1 MGVVLVKNNK
11 GGVGKSWIALQLAAY
26 KAFQNEKVLLLTSDS
41 QNNVLNYS
49 GIKIEDTNKKGLE
62 DMLEGKNYELTK
74 LRPNLF
80 FLHLQDYKVKGNL
93 DEKFKKQIN
102 NLKKEFDHIIIDG
115 SPVMNL
121 DNVFVDVAEHI
132 IVPTFLDSV
141 TTNSILNLLKK
152 TDISKIRAVIP
163 NRVGRTK
170 IEKDFYTFLKNKLT
184 RSGVFLSIPINQSSI
199 ILKLIENGTLLW
211 ERRSQ
216 KLDDIKNV
224 FIKVWGEIEDE
235 YR

>member
-62 DMLEGKNYELTK
+62 DMLEGKKYELTK

-102 NLKKEFDHIIIDG
+102 NLKKEFKHIIIDG

-216 KLDDIKNV
+216 KLDEIKNV
-224 FIKVWGEIEDE
+224 FVKVWREIEDE
-235 YR
+235 

>member
-26 KAFQNEKVLLLTSDS
+26 KAFQNEKVLILTSDS
-41 QNNVLNYS
+41 QNNILNYS
-49 GIKIEDTNKKGLE
+49 GIKIKDTNKKGLE
-62 DMLEGKNYELTK
+62 DLLEGKNYELTK

-102 NLKKEFDHIIIDG
+102 NLKKEFKHIVIDG

-184 RSGVFLSIPINQSSI
+184 RSGVFLSIPINQSAI

-235 YR
+235 

>member
-11 GGVGKSWIALQLAAY
+11 GGVGKSWIALQLASY
-26 KAFQNEKVLLLTSDS
+26 KAFQNEKVLILTSDS
-41 QNNVLNYS
+41 QNNILNYS
-49 GIKIEDTNKKGLE
+49 GIKIKDTNKKGLE
-62 DMLEGKNYELTK
+62 DLLEGKNYELTK

-102 NLKKEFDHIIIDG
+102 NLKKEFKHIIIDG

-170 IEKDFYTFLKNKLT
+170 IEKDFYAFLKEKLN
-184 RSGVFLSIPINQSSI
+184 RSGVFLSIPIKQSSL
-199 ILKLIENGTLLW
+199 ILNLIEKGTLLW
-211 ERRSQ
+211 ERRAQ
-216 KLDDIKNV
+216 ELEQIKNV

-235 YR
+235 

>member
-26 KAFQNEKVLLLTSDS
+26 KAFQNEKVLILTSDS
-41 QNNVLNYS
+41 QNNILNYS
-49 GIKIEDTNKKGLE
+49 GIKIKDTNKKGLE
-62 DMLEGKNYELTK
+62 DLLEGKNYELTK

-93 DEKFKKQIN
+93 DEKFKKQISI
-102 NLKKEFDHIIIDG
+102 LKKEFKHIIIDG

-163 NRVGRTK
+163 NRVGRTR
-170 IEKDFYTFLKNKLT
+170 IEKNFYTFLKDTLT

-199 ILKLIENGTLLW
+199 ILKLIEKGTLLW
-211 ERRSQ
+211 ESRSQ
-216 KLDDIKNV
+216 KLDEIKNV
-224 FIKVWGEIEDE
+224 FIKVWREIEDE
-235 YR
+235 

>member
-102 NLKKEFDHIIIDG
+102 NLKKEFKHIVIDG

-170 IEKDFYTFLKNKLT
+170 IEKDFYTFLKEKLN
-184 RSGVFLSIPINQSSI
+184 RSGVFLSIPIKQSSL
-199 ILKLIENGTLLW
+199 ILNLIEKGTLLW
-211 ERRSQ
+211 ERRAQ
-216 KLDDIKNV
+216 ELEQIKNV

-235 YR
+235 

>member
-62 DMLEGKNYELTK
+62 DLLEGKNYELTK

-93 DEKFKKQIN
+93 DEKFKKQISI
-102 NLKKEFDHIIIDG
+102 LKKEFKHIIIDG

-184 RSGVFLSIPINQSSI
+184 RSGVFLSIPINQSAI

-224 FIKVWGEIEDE
+224 FIKVWGEIEDQ
-235 YR
+235 

>member
-93 DEKFKKQIN
+93 DEKFKKQISI
-102 NLKKEFDHIIIDG
+102 LKKEFKHIIIDG

-216 KLDDIKNV
+216 KLDEIKNV
-224 FIKVWGEIEDE
+224 FVKVWREIEDE
-235 YR
+235 

>member
-62 DMLEGKNYELTK
+62 DLLEGKNYELTK

-93 DEKFKKQIN
+93 DEKFKKQISI
-102 NLKKEFDHIIIDG
+102 LKKEFKHIIIDG

-163 NRVGRTK
+163 NRVGRTA
-170 IEKDFYTFLKNKLT
+170 IEKNFYTFLKDKLT
-184 RSGVFLSIPINQSSI
+184 RSGIFLSVPIAQSSI
-199 ILKLIENGTLLW
+199 ILKLIEKGTLLW
-211 ERRSQ
+211 ERKSK
-216 KLDDIKNV
+216 KLGDIKNI

-235 YR
+235 

>member
-41 QNNVLNYS
+41 QNNILNYS
-49 GIKIEDTNKKGLE
+49 GIKIKDTNKKGLE
-62 DMLEGKNYELTK
+62 DLLEGKNYELTK

-102 NLKKEFDHIIIDG
+102 ILKKEFKHIIIDG

-132 IVPTFLDSV
+132 IVPTFLKEK
-141 TTNSILNLLKK
+141 LN
-152 TDISKIRAVIP
+152 
-163 NRVGRTK
+163 
-170 IEKDFYTFLKNKLT
+170 
-184 RSGVFLSIPINQSSI
+184 RSGVFLSIPIKQSSL
-199 ILKLIENGTLLW
+199 ILNLIEKGTLLW
-211 ERRSQ
+211 ERRAQ
-216 KLDDIKNV
+216 ELEQIKNV

-235 YR
+235 

>member
-49 GIKIEDTNKKGLE
+49 GIKIKDTNKKGLE
-62 DMLEGKNYELTK
+62 DLLEGKNYELTK

-93 DEKFKKQIN
+93 DEKFKKQISI
-102 NLKKEFDHIIIDG
+102 LKKEFKHIIIDG

-163 NRVGRTK
+163 NRVGRTA
-170 IEKDFYTFLKNKLT
+170 IEKNFYTFLKDKLT
-184 RSGVFLSIPINQSSI
+184 RSGIFLSVPIAQSSI
-199 ILKLIENGTLLW
+199 ILKLIEKGTLLW
-211 ERRSQ
+211 ERKSK
-216 KLDDIKNV
+216 KLDDIKNI

-235 YR
+235 

>member
-26 KAFQNEKVLLLTSDS
+26 KALMKNKKVLILTSDS
-41 QNNVLNYS
+41 QNNILNYS
-49 GIKIEDTNKKGLE
+49 GTEIEDTSKKGLE
-62 DMLEGKNYELTK
+62 DMLEGKNYNLTK

-80 FLHLQDYKVKGNL
+80 FLHLQGYKIKGNL

-115 SPVMNL
+115 SPVMDL
-121 DNVFVDVAEHI
+121 DRIFVDIAEHI

-141 TTNSILNLLKK
+141 TTSSILNLLKK

-170 IEKDFYTFLKNKLT
+170 IEKEFYTFLKNKLS
-184 RSGVFLSIPINQSSI
+184 RSGVFLSIPINQSSV
-199 ILKLIENGTLLW
+199 ILKLIEKGTLLW
-211 ERRSQ
+211 ESRSK

-235 YR
+235 

>member
-49 GIKIEDTNKKGLE
+49 GIKIKDTNKKGLE

-93 DEKFKKQIN
+93 DEKFKKQISI
-102 NLKKEFDHIIIDG
+102 LKKEFKHIIIDG

-216 KLDDIKNV
+216 KLDEIKNV
-224 FIKVWGEIEDE
+224 FIKVWREIEDE
-235 YR
+235 

>member
-26 KAFQNEKVLLLTSDS
+26 KAFQNEKVLILTSDS
-41 QNNVLNYS
+41 QNNILNYS
-49 GIKIEDTNKKGLE
+49 GIKIKDTNKKGLE
-62 DMLEGKNYELTK
+62 DLLEGKNYELTK

-102 NLKKEFDHIIIDG
+102 ILKKEFKHIIIDG

-170 IEKDFYTFLKNKLT
+170 IEKDFYTFLKEKLN
-184 RSGVFLSIPINQSSI
+184 RSGVFLSIPIKQSSL
-199 ILKLIENGTLLW
+199 ILNLIEKGTLLW
-211 ERRSQ
+211 ERRAQ
-216 KLDDIKNV
+216 ELEQIKNV
-224 FIKVWGEIEDE
+224 FIKVWGGIEDE
-235 YR
+235 

>member
-49 GIKIEDTNKKGLE
+49 GIKIKDTNKKGLE

-102 NLKKEFDHIIIDG
+102 NLKKEFKHIIIDG

-235 YR
+235 

>member
-26 KAFQNEKVLLLTSDS
+26 KAFQNEKVLILTSDS
-41 QNNVLNYS
+41 QNNILNYS
-49 GIKIEDTNKKGLE
+49 GIKIEDTKKKGLE

-102 NLKKEFDHIIIDG
+102 NLKKEFNHIIIDG
-115 SPVMNL
+115 SPVMDL
-121 DNVFVDVAEHI
+121 DRIFVDIAEHI

-152 TDISKIRAVIP
+152 TDVSKIRAVIP

-235 YR
+235 

>member
-26 KAFQNEKVLLLTSDS
+26 KAFQNEKVLILTSDS
-41 QNNVLNYS
+41 QNNILNYS
-49 GIKIEDTNKKGLE
+49 GIKIKDTNKKGLE
-62 DMLEGKNYELTK
+62 DLLEAQIYDLTK

-102 NLKKEFDHIIIDG
+102 NLKKEFKHIIIDG

-163 NRVGRTK
+163 NRVGRTA
-170 IEKDFYTFLKNKLT
+170 IEKNFYSFLKEKLN
-184 RSGVFLSIPINQSSI
+184 RSGVFLSIPIKQSSI
-199 ILKLIENGTLLW
+199 ILNLIEKGTLLW
-211 ERRSQ
+211 ERRAQ
-216 KLDDIKNV
+216 ELEQIKNV

-235 YR
+235 

>member
-1 MGVVLVKNNK
+1 M
-11 GGVGKSWIALQLAAY
+11 
-26 KAFQNEKVLLLTSDS
+26 LLTSDS

-62 DMLEGKNYELTK
+62 DLLEGKNYELTK

-93 DEKFKKQIN
+93 DEKFKKQISI
-102 NLKKEFDHIIIDG
+102 LKKEFKHIIIDG

-216 KLDDIKNV
+216 KLDEIKNV
-224 FIKVWGEIEDE
+224 FVKVWREIEDE
-235 YR
+235 

>member
-26 KAFQNEKVLLLTSDS
+26 KAFQNEKVLILTSDS
-41 QNNVLNYS
+41 QNNILNYS
-49 GIKIEDTNKKGLE
+49 GIKIKDTNKKGLE
-62 DMLEGKNYELTK
+62 DLLEGKNYELTK

-102 NLKKEFDHIIIDG
+102 ILKKEFKHIIIDG

-163 NRVGRTK
+163 NRVGRTA
-170 IEKDFYTFLKNKLT
+170 IEKNFYTFLKDKLT
-184 RSGVFLSIPINQSSI
+184 RSGVFLSIPIKQSSL
-199 ILKLIENGTLLW
+199 ILNLIEKGTLLW
-211 ERRSQ
+211 ERRAQ
-216 KLDDIKNV
+216 ELEQIKNV

-235 YR
+235 

>member
-49 GIKIEDTNKKGLE
+49 GIKIKDTNKKGLE

-102 NLKKEFDHIIIDG
+102 NLKKEFKHIIIDG

-170 IEKDFYTFLKNKLT
+170 IEKDFYTFLKNQLT

-216 KLDDIKNV
+216 KLDEIKN
-224 FIKVWGEIEDE
+224 VWGEIEDE
-235 YR
+235 

>member
-62 DMLEGKNYELTK
+62 DMLEGKKYELTK

-102 NLKKEFDHIIIDG
+102 NLKKEFKHIIIDG

-163 NRVGRTK
+163 NRVGRTA
-170 IEKDFYTFLKNKLT
+170 IEKNFYSFLKEKLN
-184 RSGVFLSIPINQSSI
+184 RSGVFLSIPIKQSSI
-199 ILKLIENGTLLW
+199 ILNLIEKGTLLW
-211 ERRSQ
+211 ERRAQ
-216 KLDDIKNV
+216 ELEQIKNV

-235 YR
+235 

>member
-62 DMLEGKNYELTK
+62 DLLEGKNYELTK

-93 DEKFKKQIN
+93 DEKFKKQISI
-102 NLKKEFDHIIIDG
+102 LKNEFKHIIIDG

-216 KLDDIKNV
+216 KLDEIKNV
-224 FIKVWGEIEDE
+224 FVKVWREIEDE
-235 YR
+235 

>member
-62 DMLEGKNYELTK
+62 DLLEGKNYELTK

-102 NLKKEFDHIIIDG
+102 NLKKEFKHIIIDG

-163 NRVGRTK
+163 NRVGRTA
-170 IEKDFYTFLKNKLT
+170 IEKNFYSFLKEKLN
-184 RSGVFLSIPINQSSI
+184 RSGVFLSIPIKQTSI
-199 ILKLIENGTLLW
+199 ILNLIEKGTLLW
-211 ERRSQ
+211 ERRAQ
-216 KLDDIKNV
+216 ELEQIKNV

-235 YR
+235 

>member
-62 DMLEGKNYELTK
+62 DMLEGKKYELTK

-115 SPVMNL
+115 SPVMDL
-121 DNVFVDVAEHI
+121 DRIFVDIAEHI

-152 TDISKIRAVIP
+152 TDLSKIRAVIP
-163 NRVGRTK
+163 NRVGRTA
-170 IEKDFYTFLKNKLT
+170 IEKNFYSFLKEKLN
-184 RSGVFLSIPINQSSI
+184 RSGVFLSIPIKQSSI
-199 ILKLIENGTLLW
+199 ILNLIEKGTLLW

-216 KLDDIKNV
+216 ELEQIKNV

-235 YR
+235 

>member
-49 GIKIEDTNKKGLE
+49 GIKIKDTNKKGLE

-93 DEKFKKQIN
+93 DEKFKKQID

-163 NRVGRTK
+163 NRVGRTA
-170 IEKDFYTFLKNKLT
+170 IEKNFYTFLKDKLT
-184 RSGVFLSIPINQSSI
+184 RSGVFLSIPINQSAI

-235 YR
+235 

>member
-26 KAFQNEKVLLLTSDS
+26 KAFQNEKVLILTSDS
-41 QNNVLNYS
+41 QNNILNYS
-49 GIKIEDTNKKGLE
+49 GIKIKDTNKKGLE
-62 DMLEGKNYELTK
+62 DLLEGKNYELTK

-102 NLKKEFDHIIIDG
+102 NLKKEFKHIIIDG

-211 ERRSQ
+211 ERKSQ
-216 KLDDIKNV
+216 KLDEIKNV
-224 FIKVWGEIEDE
+224 FVKVWREIEDE
-235 YR
+235 

>member
-62 DMLEGKNYELTK
+62 DMLEGKKYELTK

-102 NLKKEFDHIIIDG
+102 NLKKEFKHIIIDG

-163 NRVGRTK
+163 NRVGRTA
-170 IEKDFYTFLKNKLT
+170 IEKNFYTFLKDKLT

-224 FIKVWGEIEDE
+224 FVKVWREIEDE
-235 YR
+235 

>member
-49 GIKIEDTNKKGLE
+49 GIKIENTNKKGLE

-184 RSGVFLSIPINQSSI
+184 RSGVFLSIPISQSSI

-216 KLDDIKNV
+216 KLDEIKNV

-235 YR
+235 

>member
-49 GIKIEDTNKKGLE
+49 GIKIKDTNKKGLE

-163 NRVGRTK
+163 NRVGRTA
-170 IEKDFYTFLKNKLT
+170 IEKNFYTFLKDKLT
-184 RSGVFLSIPINQSSI
+184 RSGVFLSIPINQSAI

-235 YR
+235 

>member
-93 DEKFKKQIN
+93 DEKFKKQISI
-102 NLKKEFDHIIIDG
+102 LEKEFKHIIIDG

-163 NRVGRTK
+163 NRVGRTA
-170 IEKDFYTFLKNKLT
+170 IEKNFYTFLKDKLT

-235 YR
+235 

>member
-26 KAFQNEKVLLLTSDS
+26 KAFQNEKVLILTSDS
-41 QNNVLNYS
+41 QNNILNYS
-49 GIKIEDTNKKGLE
+49 GIKIKDTNKKGLE
-62 DMLEGKNYELTK
+62 DLLEGKNYELTK

-102 NLKKEFDHIIIDG
+102 NLKKEFKHIIIDG

-121 DNVFVDVAEHI
+121 DNVFVDIAEHI

-152 TDISKIRAVIP
+152 MDISKIRAVIP
-163 NRVGRTK
+163 NRVGRTR
-170 IEKDFYTFLKNKLT
+170 IEKNFYTFLKDTLT

-216 KLDDIKNV
+216 KLDEIKNV
-224 FIKVWGEIEDE
+224 FVKVWREIEDE
-235 YR
+235 

>member
-62 DMLEGKNYELTK
+62 DMLEGKKYELTK

-102 NLKKEFDHIIIDG
+102 NLKKEFKHIIIDG

-163 NRVGRTK
+163 NRVGRTA
-170 IEKDFYTFLKNKLT
+170 IEKNFYTFLKDKLT

-216 KLDDIKNV
+216 KLDEIKNV
-224 FIKVWGEIEDE
+224 FVKVWREIEDE
-235 YR
+235 

>member
-93 DEKFKKQIN
+93 DEKFKKQISI
-102 NLKKEFDHIIIDG
+102 LKKEFKHIIIDG

-152 TDISKIRAVIP
+152 TDISKIRVVIP

-235 YR
+235 

>member
-26 KAFQNEKVLLLTSDS
+26 KAFQNEKVLILTSDS
-41 QNNVLNYS
+41 QNNILNYS
-49 GIKIEDTNKKGLE
+49 GIKIKDTNKKGLE

-102 NLKKEFDHIIIDG
+102 NLKKEFKHIIIDG

-163 NRVGRTK
+163 NRVGRTA
-170 IEKDFYTFLKNKLT
+170 IEKNFYTFLKDKLT

-235 YR
+235 

>member
-26 KAFQNEKVLLLTSDS
+26 KAFQNEKVLILTSDS
-41 QNNVLNYS
+41 QNNILNYS
-49 GIKIEDTNKKGLE
+49 GIKIKDTNKKGLE
-62 DMLEGKNYELTK
+62 DLLEGKNYELTK

-102 NLKKEFDHIIIDG
+102 NLKKEFKHIIIDG

-170 IEKDFYTFLKNKLT
+170 IEKDFYTFLKEKLN
-184 RSGVFLSIPINQSSI
+184 RSGVFLSIPIKQSSL
-199 ILKLIENGTLLW
+199 ILNLIEKGALLW
-211 ERRSQ
+211 ERRAQ
-216 KLDDIKNV
+216 ELEQIKNV

-235 YR
+235 

>member
-26 KAFQNEKVLLLTSDS
+26 KAFQNEKVLILTSDS
-41 QNNVLNYS
+41 QNNILNYS
-49 GIKIEDTNKKGLE
+49 GIKIKDTNKKGLE
-62 DMLEGKNYELTK
+62 DLLEGKNYELTK

-102 NLKKEFDHIIIDG
+102 NLKKEFKHIVIDG

-163 NRVGRTK
+163 NRVGRTA
-170 IEKDFYTFLKNKLT
+170 IEKNFYTFLKDKLT

-235 YR
+235 

>member
-62 DMLEGKNYELTK
+62 DMLEGKKYELTK

-102 NLKKEFDHIIIDG
+102 NLKKEFKHIIIDG

-163 NRVGRTK
+163 NRVGRTA
-170 IEKDFYTFLKNKLT
+170 IEKNFYTFLKEKLN

-235 YR
+235 